1 METNKTSAEI
11 MAETS
16 AEIVAEI
23 PAEIGRET
31 AEKTAEIAAE
41 KVKYLWH
48 TRDLRAE
55 GKESAE
61 FYKQGDNQSIVSV
74 SLNGRTIEVR
84 CDGQLRVVRDCLAW
98 IEYST
103 GLASVGITDEKS
115 LEEASGILRNP
126 WFDAYEEIDGVDE
139 HLDMVNSTLSDAIG
153 DAIKGLM
160 EGRA

>member
-1 METNKTSAEI
+1 METNKTS
-11 MAETS
+11 AETS

-23 PAEIGRET
+23 PAEIGRE
-31 AEKTAEIAAE
+31 TAEIAAE